1 MTAPVRAGEVLPPPR
16 IEASHFFPSRAH
28 LRRWA
33 PVLVGLVAVLVY
45 VNALENG
52 YVLDDRGVILKNPI
66 VTSVSGIWRAFA
78 YPYWPA
84 AIGGGQYRPLAI
96 ASFSLDWWLSG
107 GDPRWLHAVNILWHA
122 AASVLVWFLAA
133 ELLAPAAALGAAL
146 LFAVHPV
153 HVEAVSN
160 VVGRSE
166 CMAAVFVL
174 AALLAHRRIKWIA
187 LLFFAL
193 ALLSK
198 ESAAVFLGIALLHDL
213 TVAGPVRDALRARRR
228 LYIGYGVL
236 AAIYVAAL
244 SAIFTNALIVS
255 QTPVYVGVSTVHRL
269 LTVASVIPE
278 YARLLL
284 VPERLSAEYVPAVI
298 DLATSVTWGV
308 VMGVLLAAALAA
320 AIFHAWRRAPEAA
333 FALAW
338 VPVTLTP
345 VSNVLFVTGVVLAER
360 TLYLPSVGAM
370 LAVGWAIERYGWRAP
385 RGVAAA
391 VALVLVL
398 FAMRTWSRTDIWHD
412 PKTFMLTNLEENPDS
427 YKAHWNVGRVD
438 AALGR
443 LPEAEGEYAIARQ
456 LFGRD
461 AVLWRESGELK
472 LATRD
477 WAGAAE
483 MFARAFATAP
493 RDTLVADS
501 TWARAVLVRPDVW
514 ELQVGYA
521 DFLLMRRDTTSAR
534 AHADRAVELSAGAP
548 PALAVRARAK
558 GMTP

>member
-1 MTAPVRAGEVLPPPR
+1 LTAPAGEAAAPLSITVSR
-16 IEASHFFPSRAH
+16 FFPSRARLH
-28 LRRWA
+28 RWA
-33 PVLVGLVAVLVY
+33 PFVVALVAVAVY
-45 VNALENG
+45 ANALENG
-52 YVLDDRGVILKNPI
+52 YVLDDRGILLKNPL

-78 YPYWPA
+78 NPYWPA
-84 AIGGGQYRPLAI
+84 AIGGGQYRPLVI

-107 GDPRWLHAVNILWHA
+107 GDPMWLHAVNILWHA

-166 CMAAVFVL
+166 LMAAAFVL
-174 AALLAHRRIKWIA
+174 AALLAHRRVK
-187 LLFFAL
+187 LLAPIFFAL

-198 ESAAVFLGIALLHDL
+198 ESALVFVGLAVLHDL
-213 TVAGPVRDALRARRR
+213 LLTTGVRAALRARLW
-228 LYIGYGVL
+228 LYVSYGVQ
-236 AAIYVAAL
+236 AIVYGAVLLVVFRDTAVVARA
-244 SAIFTNALIVS
+244 
-255 QTPVYVGVSTVHRL
+255 PVFIGASTADRL
-269 LTVASVIPE
+269 LTMTTVIPD

-284 VPERLSAEYVPAVI
+284 VPVRLSAEYVPAVI

-320 AIFHAWRRAPEAA
+320 AIFLAWRRAPEAA

-345 VSNVLFVTGVVLAER
+345 VSNVLIVTGVVLAER

-370 LAVGWAIERYGWRAP
+370 LAVGWAVERYGWRAP
-385 RGVAAA
+385 RGVGAA

-398 FAMRTWSRTDIWHD
+398 FAVRTWTRTDIWHD
-412 PKTFMLTNLEENPDS
+412 PKTFMLTNLEENPES
-427 YKAHWNVGRVD
+427 YKAHWSIGRVD
-438 AALGR
+438 AAAGR
-443 LPEAEGEYAIARQ
+443 LPDAENEYATARE

-472 LATRD
+472 LKTED
-477 WAGAAE
+477 WAGAAA
-483 MFARAFATAP
+483 MFARAFAVAP
-493 RDTLVADS
+493 RDTMVADA
-501 TWARAVLVRPDVW
+501 TWARAVLVKPDVW
-514 ELQVGYA
+514 QLQVGYA
-521 DFLLMRRDTTSAR
+521 DFLLARGDTTSAR

>member
-1 MTAPVRAGEVLPPPR
+1 M
-16 IEASHFFPSRAH
+16 
-28 LRRWA
+28 
-33 PVLVGLVAVLVY
+33 
-45 VNALENG
+45 
-52 YVLDDRGVILKNPI
+52 
-66 VTSVSGIWRAFA
+66 
-78 YPYWPA
+78 
-84 AIGGGQYRPLAI
+84 
-96 ASFSLDWWLSG
+96 
-107 GDPRWLHAVNILWHA
+107 WLHAVNILWHA

-166 CMAAVFVL
+166 LMAAAFVL
-174 AALLAHRRIKWIA
+174 AALLAHRRVKWLAPI
-187 LLFFAL
+187 FFAL

-198 ESAAVFLGIALLHDL
+198 ESALVFVGLAVLHDL
-213 TVAGPVRDALRARRR
+213 LLTTGVRAALRARLW
-228 LYIGYGVL
+228 LYVSYGVQ
-236 AAIYVAAL
+236 AIVYGAVLLVVFRDTAVVARA
-244 SAIFTNALIVS
+244 
-255 QTPVYVGVSTVHRL
+255 PVFIGASTADRL
-269 LTVASVIPE
+269 LTMTTVIPD

-284 VPERLSAEYVPAVI
+284 VPVRLSAEYVPAVI

-320 AIFHAWRRAPEAA
+320 AIFLAWRRAPEAA

-345 VSNVLFVTGVVLAER
+345 VSNVLIVTGVVLAER

-370 LAVGWAIERYGWRAP
+370 LAVGWAVERYGWRAP
-385 RGVAAA
+385 RGVGAA

-398 FAMRTWSRTDIWHD
+398 FAVRTWTRTDIWHD
-412 PKTFMLTNLEENPDS
+412 PKTFMLTNLEENPES
-427 YKAHWNVGRVD
+427 YKAHWSIGRVD
-438 AALGR
+438 AAAGR
-443 LPEAEGEYAIARQ
+443 LPDAENEYATARE

-472 LATRD
+472 LKTED
-477 WAGAAE
+477 WAGAAA
-483 MFARAFATAP
+483 MFARAFAVAP
-493 RDTLVADS
+493 RDTMVADA
-501 TWARAVLVRPDVW
+501 TWARAVLVKPDVW
-514 ELQVGYA
+514 QLQVGYA
-521 DFLLMRRDTTSAR
+521 DFLLARGDTTSAR

>member
-1 MTAPVRAGEVLPPPR
+1 LTAPAV
-16 IEASHFFPSRAH
+16 EAAAPLSISVSRFFPSRARLH
-28 LRRWA
+28 RWA
-33 PVLVGLVAVLVY
+33 PLAVALVAMAVY
-45 VNALENG
+45 ANALENG
-52 YVLDDRGVILKNPI
+52 YVLDDRGVLMKNPL

-78 YPYWPA
+78 NPYWPA
-84 AIGGGQYRPLAI
+84 ALGGGQYRPLAI

-107 GDPRWLHAVNILWHA
+107 GDPMWLHAVNVLWHA

-166 CMAAVFVL
+166 CMAAAFVL
-174 AALLAHRRIKWIA
+174 AALLAHRRVKWMA
-187 LLFFAL
+187 PAFFAL

-198 ESAAVFLGIALLHDL
+198 ESAAVFLAVALLHDL
-213 TVAGPVRDALRARRR
+213 TVAGPARAALRTRRPM
-228 LYIGYGVL
+228 YIGYGLVAVVYVL
-236 AAIYVAAL
+236 SLTAV
-244 SAIFTNALIVS
+244 FQNALLVA
-255 QTPVYVGVSTVHRL
+255 QAPVFIGASTADRL
-269 LTVASVIPE
+269 LTMTSVIPE

-284 VPERLSAEYVPAVI
+284 LPVRLSAEYVPAVI
-298 DLATSVTWGV
+298 ELATSVTWGV
-308 VMGVLLAAALAA
+308 VLGVLLAVALAA

-370 LAVGWAIERYGWRAP
+370 LAMGWAIERYGWRAP
-385 RGVAAA
+385 RGVGAA
-391 VALVLVL
+391 VAAVLVV
-398 FAMRTWSRTDIWHD
+398 FAVRTWTRTDIWHD
-412 PKTFMLTNLEENPDS
+412 PKTFMLTNLEENPES
-427 YKAHWNVGRVD
+427 YKAHWNIGRVSAVSGHLPD
-438 AALGR
+438 AER
-443 LPEAEGEYAIARQ
+443 EYATARE

-472 LATRD
+472 LKTQD
-477 WAGAAE
+477 WVGAAA
-483 MFARAFATAP
+483 MFARAFALAP
-493 RDTLVADS
+493 HDTLLADS
-501 TWARAVLVRPDVW
+501 TWARAVLVKADAW
-514 ELQVGYA
+514 QLQVGYA
-521 DFLLMRRDTTSAR
+521 DFLLIRGDTTSAR

-558 GMTP
+558 GMQP